1 MNKKVLITG
10 GAGYIG
16 SHTLLEL
23 LNKGYEVIVVD
34 NLSNSSVKSLER
46 VKQISNKD
54 FNFIKSDIGDK
65 RILKNIFSSH
75 PDISSVIHFA
85 GFKAVGESVSN
96 PLKYYENNV
105 CQTVSLL
112 EEMEKANIRN
122 FIFSSSATVYG
133 DENLAPIS
141 EDSILNPI
149 NPYGMTK
156 LIIENILNDIYISN
170 PNWSISILRYFNPIG
185 AHESG
190 LIGEDMDAIPD
201 NLLPFIFNV
210 GLKKID
216 HLSIFG
222 NDYPT
227 KDGTGVR
234 DYIHVVDLAKGHIKA
249 LEKIY
254 NNSGIDKYNLGTGKG
269 YTVLEIVNEFEKLT
283 GNALPKKFVERR
295 NGDTAE
301 CWADVTKARSELDW
315 ESTFDLE
322 EMIKDGWSW
331 ATKNPHGY
339 KKL

>member
-216 HLSIFG
+216 HLNIFG

-234 DYIHVVDLAKGHIKA
+234 DYIHVTDLATAHIYA
-249 LEKIY
+249 LETLRKDSKNLIL
-254 NNSGIDKYNLGTGKG
+254 NLGSETGFS
-269 YTVLEIVNEFEKLT
+269 VLEILEKTKDIL
-283 GNALPKKFVERR
+283 NIDIPHQIEERR
-295 NGDTAE
+295 KGDVAKVVSSCSLAE
-301 CWADVTKARSELDW
+301 DILKW
-315 ESTFDLE
+315 EKKYSSLEILIKSTWYIYNL
-322 EMIKDGWSW
+322 K
-331 ATKNPHGY
+331 T
-339 KKL
+339 